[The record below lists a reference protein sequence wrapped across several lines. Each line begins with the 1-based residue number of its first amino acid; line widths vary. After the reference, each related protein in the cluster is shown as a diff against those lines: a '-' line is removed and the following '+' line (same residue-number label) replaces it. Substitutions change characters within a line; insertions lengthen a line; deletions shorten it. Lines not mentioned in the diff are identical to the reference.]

1 MILGM
6 KLKTIEIALKITVI
20 QNSKK
25 EQNNKIKIESIY
37 NQVETAKTGIQ
48 GCNTKK
54 LPYSSLQIFSISV
67 TRLFHGPFFLNF
79 HFTNKRK
86 YPSSQWGEDTDVPSL
101 CIFFLLS
108 CCFLTLILSC
118 FPMPIL
124 VLNSSFKN
132 TETNNNVGQYI

>member
-48 GCNTKK
+48 GCNAKK

-101 CIFFLLS
+101 CIFFSPLLLLFDFDPFMLPNAYFS
-108 CCFLTLILSC
+108 AQFFIQEYR
-118 FPMPIL
+118 
-124 VLNSSFKN
+124 NK
-132 TETNNNVGQYI
+132 